1 MSPSAF
7 LASDS
12 DLARQI
18 AAGDRGALEQLYL
31 QHAGAIYRFALALGG
46 NAAWAADATQEAF
59 LQFALR
65 AGGYQPHM
73 GSLGGYLCG
82 IARFQ
87 MLAVLREPQ
96 PAELPDDDDAAAW
109 SDDPAVDPCHL
120 LVRRQSTQAL
130 LDGIRRLPYAYR
142 EAVTLVDLQEREY
155 AEAAQIAAIPLNT
168 LRTRLH
174 RGRRQLARM
183 LGAHDAPDNSPSAHR
198 SDSHVPG

>member
-1 MSPSAF
+1 M
-7 LASDS
+7 ASEAAHTSSNDS
-12 DLARQI
+12 DLAQHI

-46 NAAWAADATQEAF
+46 NAAWAADATQETF

-65 AGGYQPHM
+65 AGGYQPQM

-87 MLAVLREPQ
+87 MLAVLREAPM
-96 PAELPDDDDAAAW
+96 AELPDDDEGTPWPADG
-109 SDDPAVDPCHL
+109 AVDPCSL
-120 LVRRQSTQAL
+120 LVRRQTTQAL

-142 EAVTLVDLQEREY
+142 EAVTLVDLQERDY
-155 AEAAQIAAIPLNT
+155 AEAALIAAVPLNT

-174 RGRRQLARM
+174 RGRLQLARL
-183 LGAHDAPDNSPSAHR
+183 LGATSDADRSPQ
-198 SDSHVPG
+198 HVPG